1 MDNLFMSK
9 KNQDDQL
16 IQLLSSYVNEAILII
31 RADDAL
37 CLYASPLV
45 CQYLQ
50 SCPSTLQDKTL
61 FEIDLDLRDF
71 SQWQAY
77 IKQIAENNN
86 HTNLTRYIRQDE
98 TELCA
103 EVRAKRVSFQH
114 CDALLL
120 TLRDVSSR
128 RIYEQKVVTD
138 DALRTFTLHEAQD
151 GFWDWN
157 LPDNSLYLSPHC
169 FRLMGINQDELMGSV
184 LDQWLSVIHPEDKK
198 AAFQTIDDHVKGK
211 TERFKI
217 KYRLKQKQGDYIW
230 VQGRGAAV
238 ERDEVGLPMRIIGSV
253 IDITDSESTTQSL
266 LWHAQYDALTKVYNR
281 KKGYEFFHKYLK
293 QAQQI
298 LLDELPAYLQV
309 TVFDIDDFKQV
320 NDQYGHLT
328 GDALLQHFTLFV
340 QNFIGSDMV
349 LARWGGEEFVL
360 LSYGRTNIE
369 TIRLVDQIVRE
380 FSIAP
385 FKADADK
392 LIYASVSAGISFLT
406 CEQDSVASLFKL
418 ADKAMYQA
426 KAQGKNRLCLA

>member
-1 MDNLFMSK
+1 MSK
-9 KNQDDQL
+9 KNQDNQL
-16 IQLLSSYVNEAILII
+16 IHVLSSYVNEAILII

-37 CLYASPLV
+37 CLFASPLI

-50 SCPSTLQDKTL
+50 SCSSTLQDKTL

-71 SQWQAY
+71 SQWQTY
-77 IKQIAENNN
+77 IKQIDEDNNY
-86 HTNLTRYIRQDE
+86 TNLTRYMRHDG
-98 TELCA
+98 TELCT
-103 EVRAKRVSFQH
+103 EVRAKRVPFQNTE
-114 CDALLL
+114 AILL

-128 RIYEQKVVTD
+128 RIYEQKVFSD

-169 FRLMGINQDELMGSV
+169 FRLMGINQDELVSSV
-184 LDQWLSVIHPEDKK
+184 LEKWLSVIHPDDKK
-198 AAFQTIDDHVKGK
+198 AAFQIIDDHVKGK

-217 KYRLKQKQGDYIW
+217 KYRLKQEQGDYIW
-230 VQGRGAAV
+230 IQGRGAAV
-238 ERDEVGLPMRIIGSV
+238 ERDDAGLPVRIIGSV
-253 IDITDSESTTQSL
+253 IDITDSEVTTQSL

-281 KKGYEFFHKYLK
+281 KKGYEFFRDYVK
-293 QAQQI
+293 QAQQV
-298 LLDELPAYLQV
+298 LLDGLPAYLQV

-320 NDQYGHLT
+320 NDRYGHLT
-328 GDALLQHFTLFV
+328 GDALLQHFTRFV
-340 QNFIGSDMV
+340 QNFIGSDMI

-360 LSYGRTNIE
+360 LSYGRKNTE
-369 TIRLVDQIVRE
+369 TIRLIDQIVRE

-385 FKADADK
+385 FKADIDK
-392 LIYASVSAGISFLT
+392 PIYASVSAGISFLT
-406 CEQDSVASLFKL
+406 CDQDSVASLFKL